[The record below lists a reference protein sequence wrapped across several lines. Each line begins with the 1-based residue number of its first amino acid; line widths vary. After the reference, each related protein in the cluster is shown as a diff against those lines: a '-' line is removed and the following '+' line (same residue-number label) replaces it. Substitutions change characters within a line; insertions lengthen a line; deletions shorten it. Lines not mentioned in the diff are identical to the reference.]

1 MENARLT
8 GLSPVRVVAAWL
20 MRVLPAFMFLAGM
33 VGLSGCGDGSLAA
46 LYGFDSGSGNPNTGG
61 QAAPEGTT
69 RLAPITF
76 SPTSGFPQGEDPAV
90 FELGGGTI
98 TTVGGSAGTLG
109 RFGLY
114 ADDPFAWDFFAG
126 ASGTITFED
135 LEVVA
140 IDGYWVHPDSQDA
153 GASMTVNF
161 SDGSSSSVPSVPVN
175 ASGPLGQTVGFFD
188 SVSAPE
194 GETISG
200 LDFEFDDGA
209 GDSDV
214 AVLDLLELT
223 VLE

>member
-1 MENARLT
+1 MPSQLERRKMAR
-8 GLSPVRVVAAWL
+8 
-20 MRVLPAFMFLAGM
+20 M
-33 VGLSGCGDGSLAA
+33 
-46 LYGFDSGSGNPNTGG
+46 
-61 QAAPEGTT
+61 
-69 RLAPITF
+69 
-76 SPTSGFPQGEDPAV
+76 

-153 GASMTVNF
+153 GASMIVNF
-161 SDGSSSSVPSVPVN
+161 SDGTSSSVQSAPVI
-175 ASGPLGQTVGFFD
+175 ASGPLGQAVGFFET
-188 SVSAPE
+188 VSAPE

-200 LDFEFDDGA
+200 LAFEFDDGA

-214 AVLDLLELT
+214 AVLDVLELT